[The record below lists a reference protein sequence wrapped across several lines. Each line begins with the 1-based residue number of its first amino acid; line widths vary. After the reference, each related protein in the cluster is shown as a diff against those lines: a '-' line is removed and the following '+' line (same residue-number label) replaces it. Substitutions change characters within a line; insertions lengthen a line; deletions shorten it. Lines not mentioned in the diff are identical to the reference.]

1 MSKHAVFWIRDDF
14 RIKNNPALS
23 YATNN
28 HESVSAI
35 YIYNNL
41 KFDQKREAQKL
52 SLIHI

>member
-35 YIYNNL
+35 YIYIFVSFTNNSIYIPL
-41 KFDQKREAQKL
+41 A
-52 SLIHI
+52 